1 MYHIVFNAD
10 ERYIKYTAV
19 VINSIIKHT
28 APQNGGGGIAKKPT
42 KISRI

>member
-28 APQNGGGGIAKKPT
+28 APQIGGGENPT
-42 KISRI
+42 AR

>member
-28 APQNGGGGIAKKPT
+28 TLQNLGGGGIA
-42 KISRI
+42 